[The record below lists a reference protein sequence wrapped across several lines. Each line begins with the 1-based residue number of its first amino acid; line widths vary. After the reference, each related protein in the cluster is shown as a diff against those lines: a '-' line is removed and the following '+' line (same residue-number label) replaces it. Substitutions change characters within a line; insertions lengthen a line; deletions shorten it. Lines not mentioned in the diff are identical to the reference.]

1 MFVRRIPEQFPSV
14 NELDGAPAWR
24 GVDGARKMA
33 PFLEPLFKRGM
44 GDGIQE
50 RRCKGPLRQPE
61 RHKVK
66 CRQQW
71 MRVKV
76 MLWYGLF

>member
-1 MFVRRIPEQFPSV
+1 
-14 NELDGAPAWR
+14 
-24 GVDGARKMA
+24 MA
-33 PFLEPLFKRGM
+33 PFLEPPFKRGI

-50 RRCKGPLRQPE
+50 RRCKGPIRRAD
-61 RHKVK
+61 RHKTQS
-66 CRQQW
+66 REQW